1 MAAATSSFPP
11 LLFTSPRAVKVE
23 WKAKTPF
30 LAAEHTVDFS
40 ENLEYYHG
48 DGGEEEG
55 LLKGYSPSR

>member
-11 LLFTSPRAVKVE
+11 LLLTSPRAAKVE

-40 ENLEYYHG
+40 ENLEYHG
-48 DGGEEEG
+48 DEKEEG
-55 LLKGYSPSR
+55 GC